1 MSPLPLVSGGR
12 MGRKSAMAF
21 PTYSTPGSAATAALA
36 HGPASSG
43 SPGLR
48 RPANNPCSSPLS
60 GCAIPRSS
68 ENDHQLEK
76 LEFALAVA
84 ITRGDAARVQTLRTQ
99 IADLGGN
106 CEEPGT

>member
-1 MSPLPLVSGGR
+1 ME
-12 MGRKSAMAF
+12 RKSAMAF
-21 PTYSTPGSAATAALA
+21 PTFSTPGSSSTATFA
-36 HGPASSG
+36 HGPTSSG

-84 ITRGDAARVQTLRTQ
+84 ITRGDAARVQTLRAQ